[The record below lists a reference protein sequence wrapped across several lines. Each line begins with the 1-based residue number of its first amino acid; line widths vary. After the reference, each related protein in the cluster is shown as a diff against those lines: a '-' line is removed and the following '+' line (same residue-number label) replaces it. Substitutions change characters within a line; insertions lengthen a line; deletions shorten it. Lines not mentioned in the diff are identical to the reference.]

1 MDFYQKWLIF
11 PAIIGFIVFIHD
23 KFFADKKTD
32 TFSYFSIYYTIIA
45 MFWANIFLI
54 FWKRKEN
61 EIKIEQ
67 GLYGKL

>member
-1 MDFYQKWLIF
+1 MIL
-11 PAIIGFIVFIHD
+11 PAIVGFIVFIHD
-23 KFFADKKTD
+23 MFFADKNTGG
-32 TFSYFSIYYTIIA
+32 FSYFSIYYAIIA

-67 GLYGKL
+67 GLYGKLL